1 MSGTGEE
8 RRRADRAQQV
18 ALFRYQ
24 LIREAADP
32 ALSTRQRGRLVR
44 ELAARAHPGPFG
56 DPVSVSRATIDRWIR
71 AWRSGGF
78 DALVPPARQV
88 MPRTDAETLELAAAL
103 KREKPGRT
111 AAQVERVLRAHCGW
125 SPSVRTLQR
134 HFERLELATRPD
146 GAPPVTFGRFEA
158 TRPNELWTGD
168 ALHGPHVAGRK
179 TFLFCFLDDHS
190 PGGDGRPVG
199 ILRGHRPA
207 GRRAAPGAG
216 RPRHPRIDLRR
227 QRVGVRRRGAEAG
240 RCPARHQDHPQRAG
254 PAAGPGEDREIL
266 RRGPRAVPGRD
277 RRRAAGHQPDRAE
290 QAVHRLG
297 RDRLPRPAAF
307 GDRAAADGRGGW
319 PAPRSPSRRRR
330 SCGRRSCGPS
340 SGSSRPRPP
349 P

>member
-78 DALVPPARQV
+78 DALVPPAAAG
-88 MPRTDAETLELAAAL
+88 DAAHRRGDPGAGRGAEAGEARPDRRAGGAGLAGALRLVAVGAHAAA
-103 KREKPGRT
+103 P
-111 AAQVERVLRAHCGW
+111 LRAAGARRPPRW
-125 SPSVRTLQR
+125 S
-134 HFERLELATRPD
+134 
-146 GAPPVTFGRFEA
+146 PPVTFGRFEA
-158 TRPNELWTGD
+158 ARPERAVDRGC
-168 ALHGPHVAGRK
+168 AARPACGRPQDVPVLLPGRPF
-179 TFLFCFLDDHS
+179 T
-190 PGGDGRPVG
+190 GGDGRPVG

-216 RPRHPRIDLRR
+216 RPRHPGIALRR

-240 RCPARHQDHPQRAG
+240 RCPARHQDHSQRAG

-266 RRGPRAVPGRD
+266 RRGPRTVPGRD

-290 QAVHRLG
+290 QAVHRVG

-319 PAPRSPSRRRR
+319 PAPRSPSPRRR